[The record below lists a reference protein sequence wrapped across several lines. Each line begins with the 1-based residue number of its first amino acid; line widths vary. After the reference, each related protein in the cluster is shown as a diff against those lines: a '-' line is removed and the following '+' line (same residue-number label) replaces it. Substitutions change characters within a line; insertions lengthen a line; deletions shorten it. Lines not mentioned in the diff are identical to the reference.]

1 MKAQIL
7 TIPVKAWGKIGQCH
21 RRLFHIFAYLA
32 LLSYLGFQHFCIID
46 RWSLCFEDISNSWVS
61 SCLHSKAW
69 LNYSIWTENNF
80 RGGCHFANLKVW
92 SNNLL
97 VVPLPWGETI
107 IEVPMWIYKLKIIFV
122 GAAIFFLRAVECTA
136 VMIYCYIQS
145 IPLFCELRQRSI
157 LKSCVINDCWK
168 TTLNFIWVVL
178 PEYFRCYSCLLCD
191 FQRISRRLLLI
202 DFWGISST
210 LRALTY
216 GSAVFL
222 MGKATLIPRLCWVS
236 TTLFT
241 LVALRGQPIPISSF
255 NISPW
260 LCAVELG

>member
-7 TIPVKAWGKIGQCH
+7 TIPVKAWGKIGQCQ

-32 LLSYLGFQHFCIID
+32 LLSYLGFQHFCIFD

-145 IPLFCELRQRSI
+145 IPLFSALRQRSI
-157 LKSCVINDCWK
+157 LKSCVINDCLK
-168 TTLNFIWVVL
+168 TALNFIWILL

-191 FQRISRRLLLI
+191 FQRIFKESALNRFLRNFLDSPGPDWRICCLLDGEGHFNSTSLLGLDHTVHISCVNLYLYLHLI
-202 DFWGISST
+202 
-210 LRALTY
+210 Y
-216 GSAVFL
+216 H
-222 MGKATLIPRLCWVS
+222 
-236 TTLFT
+236 
-241 LVALRGQPIPISSF
+241 RGYVLW
-255 NISPW
+255 N
-260 LCAVELG
+260 LDN